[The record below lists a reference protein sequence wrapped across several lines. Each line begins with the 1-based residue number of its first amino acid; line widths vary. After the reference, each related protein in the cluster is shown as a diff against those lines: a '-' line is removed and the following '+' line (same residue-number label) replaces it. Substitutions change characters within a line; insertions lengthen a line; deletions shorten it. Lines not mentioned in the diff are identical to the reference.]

1 IATSLTGPWWVDSAS
16 PAAPVPRPP
25 QPTRAML
32 MVLLSPAYRPDRPKP
47 AATARPPVAFRASRR
62 VGATVGSLL
71 MGSFRREPVWGG
83 RTTGRGGGGGVGR
96 RGISGELSAAGQAQ
110 ARGKWVPL
118 AATR

>member
-1 IATSLTGPWWVDSAS
+1 MATSLTGPWWVDRAS

-47 AATARPPVAFRASRR
+47 AAAARPPGAFRASRR

-71 MGSFRREPVWGG
+71 MGSFRREPVWRVRRRAGGWGG
-83 RTTGRGGGGGVGR
+83 RVGR
-96 RGISGELSAAGQAQ
+96 RGISGGI
-110 ARGKWVPL
+110 
-118 AATR
+118 